1 MTLARRLWLLGVL
14 VPSLASLG
22 ALVVAG
28 QLFRYDLET
37 ALDHALLTQAA
48 VESLSVDLFEGSEK
62 RLRLNMS
69 MYPLLEQVRPFAP
82 RGELFGQDGRLLMR
96 YPPSPDDEESDTAS
110 LMPGEPELQPHL
122 STRPLPDGT
131 REREA
136 VVSVRS
142 PQGELY
148 ALRLTAS
155 LEQVD
160 DSVRGYHQRA
170 FSMAALLALTL
181 LVLQTFLARRMAYRL
196 SAITRHLKLLR
207 EGDFSQ
213 APPLDGGA
221 DEIGQ
226 LREVLAE
233 VTDKLRGARDAQDRL
248 IADAAHEL
256 RTPLSLMRT
265 RMDLALR
272 RERGAEELRASF
284 REARGEVERLAVLA
298 GELLEL
304 AAVGRG
310 EWDRKKA
317 DLVEVV
323 SQSVEAARAE
333 AEVRGLIIRL
343 EAPAREEL
351 WFDPG
356 GVRRAVDNL
365 LTNALKFSPSGGE
378 IHVRL
383 WREGEWV
390 RINVADEGPGI
401 PFSERDSV
409 FAPFRRL
416 SGAKPGAGIGLAIV
430 REVARRHG
438 GHAWVEPSRARGAE
452 LVLELPTRSQFA

>member
-1 MTLARRLWLLGVL
+1 MTLTRRLWLFGVL
-14 VPSLASLG
+14 VPCLASLG

-48 VESLSVDLFEGSEK
+48 VESLSVNLFEGSEK
-62 RLRLNMS
+62 RVSLNMS
-69 MYPLLEQVRPFAP
+69 MYPLLEHVRPFAP
-82 RGELFGQDGRLLMR
+82 RGELFDQDGRLLMQH
-96 YPPSPDDEESDTAS
+96 PPMPEEEAAMVS
-110 LMPGEPELQPHL
+110 LKPGDPELPPQL
-122 STRPLPDGT
+122 STRALPDGT

-160 DSVRGYHQRA
+160 DSVSGYYRRA
-170 FSMAALLALTL
+170 FSVAALLALTL

-196 SAITRHLKLLR
+196 STITRHLTRLR

-272 RERGAEELRASF
+272 RERGAEELRTSLS
-284 REARGEVERLAVLA
+284 EVRGEVERLAILA

-317 DLVEVV
+317 DLSEVV

-333 AEVRGLIIRL
+333 AEVHGLIIRL
-343 EAPAREEL
+343 ETPAREEC

-365 LTNALKFSPSGGE
+365 LANALKFSPSGGE

-383 WREGEWV
+383 WREREWV
-390 RINVADEGPGI
+390 RISVADEGPGI
-401 PFSERDSV
+401 PFAERESV

-438 GHAWVEPSRARGAE
+438 GHAWVEPRPERGTE
-452 LVLELPTRSQFA
+452 LVLELPTRPQPA

>member
-14 VPSLASLG
+14 VPSLASLA
-22 ALVVAG
+22 ALIVAG
-28 QLFRYDLET
+28 QLFRDDLEDP
-37 ALDHALLTQAA
+37 LDHALLTQAA
-48 VESLSVDLFEGSEK
+48 VESLSVSLFEGSEK
-62 RLRLNMS
+62 RVNLNMS
-69 MYPLLEQVRPFAP
+69 MYPLLEHVRPFAP
-82 RGELFGQDGRLLMR
+82 QGELFGQDGRLLMR
-96 YPPSPDDEESDTAS
+96 HPPIPDEQSIAT
-110 LMPGEPELQPHL
+110 LKPGDPQLPPQL
-122 STRPLPDGT
+122 STHTLPDGT
-131 REREA
+131 RVREA
-136 VVSVRS
+136 LMSVRS
-142 PQGELY
+142 PEGELY

-155 LEQVD
+155 LTQVD
-160 DSVRGYHQRA
+160 GSVQSYYRRA
-170 FSMAALLALTL
+170 FSVAALLALTL
-181 LVLQTFLARRMAYRL
+181 LVLQTILARRMAGRL
-196 SAITRHLKLLR
+196 SAITHHLKILR

-213 APPLDGGA
+213 APDPDGGS

-233 VTDKLRGARDAQDRL
+233 VTDKLRGAREAQDRL

-284 REARGEVERLAVLA
+284 REVRGEVDRLAVLA

-310 EWDRKKA
+310 EWDRKKG
-317 DLVEVV
+317 DVSEVV
-323 SQSVEAARAE
+323 NQSVEAARAE

-365 LTNALKFSPSGGE
+365 LANALKFSPSGGE
-378 IHVRL
+378 IHVRV
-383 WREGEWV
+383 WREREWV
-390 RINVADEGPGI
+390 RISVADEGPGI
-401 PFSERDSV
+401 PYAERESV

-416 SGAKPGAGIGLAIV
+416 SGAQPGAGIGLAIV

-438 GHAWVEPSRARGAE
+438 GHAWVEPRRSRGTE
-452 LVLELPTRSQFA
+452 LVLELPTRPQSG

>member
-14 VPSLASLG
+14 VPCLASLG

-48 VESLSVDLFEGSEK
+48 VESLSVNLFEGSEK
-62 RLRLNMS
+62 RVSLNMS
-69 MYPLLEQVRPFAP
+69 MYPLLEHVRPFAP
-82 RGELFGQDGRLLMR
+82 RGELFGQDGRLLMQH
-96 YPPSPDDEESDTAS
+96 PPMPEEEAATVS
-110 LMPGEPELQPHL
+110 LKPGDPELPPQL
-122 STRPLPDGT
+122 STRTLPDGT

-160 DSVRGYHQRA
+160 DSVNGYYRRA
-170 FSMAALLALTL
+170 FSVAALLAVTL
-181 LVLQTFLARRMAYRL
+181 LVLQTFLARRMAGRL
-196 SAITRHLKLLR
+196 SAITRHLTRLR

-213 APPLDGGA
+213 APPLDDGA

-226 LREVLAE
+226 VREVLAE

-272 RERGAEELRASF
+272 RERGVEELRASF

-304 AAVGRG
+304 AAAGRG

-317 DLVEVV
+317 DLAEVV

-365 LTNALKFSPSGGE
+365 LANALKFSPSGGE

-383 WREGEWV
+383 WREREWA
-390 RINVADEGPGI
+390 RISVVDQGPGI
-401 PFSERDSV
+401 PFSERESV

-416 SGAKPGAGIGLAIV
+416 SEGLPGAGIGLAIV

-438 GHAWVEPSRARGAE
+438 GHAWVEPRQDRGAE
-452 LVLELPTRSQFA
+452 LVLELPTRPQSA

>member
-1 MTLARRLWLLGVL
+1 
-14 VPSLASLG
+14 LG

-48 VESLSVDLFEGSEK
+48 VESLSVSLFEGSEK
-62 RLRLNMS
+62 RMSLNTS
-69 MYPLLEQVRPFAP
+69 MYPLLQRVQPFAP
-82 RGELFGQDGRLLMR
+82 QGELFDQEGRLLMQH
-96 YPPSPDDEESDTAS
+96 PSVPEQEGVTAS
-110 LMPGEPELQPHL
+110 LIPGDPQLPPQL
-122 STRPLPDGT
+122 STRTLPDGS
-131 REREA
+131 RVREA

-148 ALRLTAS
+148 ALRLTAA
-155 LEQVD
+155 LAQVD
-160 DSVRGYHQRA
+160 GSVSGYYRRA
-170 FSMAALLALTL
+170 FTMAALLALTL
-181 LVLQTFLARRMAYRL
+181 LVLQTILARRMAHRL

-213 APPLDGGA
+213 APAVDGVS

-226 LREVLAE
+226 LRDVLAE
-233 VTDKLRGARDAQDRL
+233 VTDKLRGAREEQDRL

-256 RTPLSLMRT
+256 RTPLTLMRT

-272 RERGAEELRASF
+272 RERGAEELRGSF
-284 REARGEVERLAVLA
+284 REARGEVDRLALLA

-304 AAVGRG
+304 AAAGRG

-317 DLVEVV
+317 DLIEVV
-323 SQSVEAARAE
+323 GQSVEAARAE
-333 AEVRGLIIRL
+333 AEERGLLIRL
-343 EAPAREEL
+343 ESAAREDV

-365 LTNALKFSPSGGE
+365 LSNALKFSPRGGE
-378 IHVRL
+378 ILVRV
-383 WREGEWV
+383 WREGECV
-390 RINVADEGPGI
+390 RIGVVDEGPGI
-401 PFSERDSV
+401 PPAQRDLV

-416 SGAKPGAGIGLAIV
+416 SGSTPGAGLGLAIV
-430 REVARRHG
+430 REVVRRHG
-438 GHAWVEPSRARGAE
+438 GRVWVAPDRSRGTE
-452 LVLELPTRSQFA
+452 VVMELPTQHHLS